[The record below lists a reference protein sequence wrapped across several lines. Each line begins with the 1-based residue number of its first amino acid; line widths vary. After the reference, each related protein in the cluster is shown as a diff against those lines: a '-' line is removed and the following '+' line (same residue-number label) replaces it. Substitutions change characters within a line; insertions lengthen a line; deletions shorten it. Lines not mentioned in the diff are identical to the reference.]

1 MLLFHYPQTLDRLD
15 DVIEDF
21 KLKTTDDTDSINDS
35 EYGENKKLERL
46 IVMDDVSGL
55 ADRLNTFA
63 NL

>member
-1 MLLFHYPQTLDRLD
+1 MLLFHYLQTLDRLD